1 MYVCLPVA
9 HTYNDNVLN
18 MIVHSVADNKP
29 AKVQYVLHAG
39 HFVVAVYIYIGL
51 LWYLRL
57 YVFCY
62 ESALY

>member
-1 MYVCLPVA
+1 
-9 HTYNDNVLN
+9 
-18 MIVHSVADNKP
+18 MIVHSVADNKL
-29 AKVQYVLHAG
+29 AKVLYVLQAG